1 MAEAVGVI
9 ASALT
14 IGAGAAQLSLALF
27 SVAQTLKN
35 APVEIAEI
43 AQEIQSLAESLQM
56 LADIIGGHKNLCKP
70 ELFERTRSI
79 ISRYNEVDAELRKL
93 IDSPHK
99 LARLKWCIKKPKA
112 KSLLKKV
119 EGIKVALVLELN
131 IVRLAREEVIRPYS
145 DANFSRYSDAN
156 FSVQVRN
163 TPKANRFRRIVESAV
178 RANRQVVE
186 DARRDEIKN
195 DTEKHPHVA
204 AELDLWKADSFDTAT
219 WLYHLVFS
227 PESPDPPARRRYQ
240 ASVENAD
247 NPNPLSEAS
256 LSSMATGSNISTNVN
271 GKEMIVW
278 SRQTE
283 PNQVVDRLL
292 YAWTTLSPDQI
303 SLSATRESGDEWRD
317 DVMSMIEE
325 AKPDDTSSFQDWET
339 IAEGDKDAA
348 EVRQEAHDR
357 VLDRKR
363 RRPLPKVHE
372 SGPPLN
378 PPLRRSRRRSTTTME
393 QLDKAWSTQADDGKK
408 APRVRYMDSEEST
421 TTYDEKPRRENTH
434 DSDSRNPFKPG
445 YRQPSVDEYVTPWEQ
460 PIHLRIPV
468 HVPNLPYHP
477 PVPPPYGS
485 YWPPPHD
492 YDFMHPQAPLPIAVP
507 PPPPPAQKAGEP
519 PEPLQEP
526 PTGFDTAEKEDCILS
541 KLEKLIY
548 HQENEKENNAVATD
562 AQFAR
567 LEQLLTSNAEAE
579 ARRENAIIEEQLTQM
594 QHARKHDE
602 QKLEQLEKQA
612 QEARELVE
620 KKVAAAQAAKE
631 AAEAS
636 LRFAQSEA
644 DKRARE
650 EAAIKVAEEKKKIE
664 DANKQQIEHY
674 EELLRVV
681 KEQRS
686 ESDQNNQGTVR
697 RTRISEGNR
706 SIDVTEYTADKRG
719 SSSLMPIPSFGHLQ
733 TSQFRSDRY
742 MDRQGDYARSRPGR
756 RESFHSSVTSMRSS
770 RRSPT
775 PTNSSTTS
783 NKSQQL
789 IVFPAKANRDSPA
802 ISTLQRSLAE
812 FGVDCVF
819 QDLESSSYDQLI
831 PYSYAESNEEQ
842 IVHST
847 ILWESPMLSLGSE
860 LLFSLRKAG
869 WKPTYT
875 RTSRK
880 GQTHFLGS
888 QPLHTYF
895 FQADYKPQFTTST
908 ITPSDESIAIHS
920 ALVEKYA
927 LIELGFLFKLNETGF
942 YILDGRL
949 SY

>member
-357 VLDRKR
+357 I
-363 RRPLPKVHE
+363 
-372 SGPPLN
+372 S
-378 PPLRRSRRRSTTTME
+378 S
-393 QLDKAWSTQADDGKK
+393 AF
-408 APRVRYMDSEEST
+408 Y
-421 TTYDEKPRRENTH
+421 
-434 DSDSRNPFKPG
+434 
-445 YRQPSVDEYVTPWEQ
+445 
-460 PIHLRIPV
+460 
-468 HVPNLPYHP
+468 
-477 PVPPPYGS
+477 
-485 YWPPPHD
+485 D
-492 YDFMHPQAPLPIAVP
+492 YD
-507 PPPPPAQKAGEP
+507 
-519 PEPLQEP
+519 
-526 PTGFDTAEKEDCILS
+526 
-541 KLEKLIY
+541 
-548 HQENEKENNAVATD
+548 
-562 AQFAR
+562 
-567 LEQLLTSNAEAE
+567 
-579 ARRENAIIEEQLTQM
+579 
-594 QHARKHDE
+594 
-602 QKLEQLEKQA
+602 
-612 QEARELVE
+612 
-620 KKVAAAQAAKE
+620 
-631 AAEAS
+631 
-636 LRFAQSEA
+636 
-644 DKRARE
+644 
-650 EAAIKVAEEKKKIE
+650 
-664 DANKQQIEHY
+664 
-674 EELLRVV
+674 
-681 KEQRS
+681 
-686 ESDQNNQGTVR
+686 GT
-697 RTRISEGNR
+697 IG
-706 SIDVTEYTADKRG
+706 
-719 SSSLMPIPSFGHLQ
+719 
-733 TSQFRSDRY
+733 
-742 MDRQGDYARSRPGR
+742 
-756 RESFHSSVTSMRSS
+756 
-770 RRSPT
+770 
-775 PTNSSTTS
+775 
-783 NKSQQL
+783 
-789 IVFPAKANRDSPA
+789 
-802 ISTLQRSLAE
+802 
-812 FGVDCVF
+812 
-819 QDLESSSYDQLI
+819 
-831 PYSYAESNEEQ
+831 
-842 IVHST
+842 
-847 ILWESPMLSLGSE
+847 
-860 LLFSLRKAG
+860 
-869 WKPTYT
+869 
-875 RTSRK
+875 
-880 GQTHFLGS
+880 
-888 QPLHTYF
+888 
-895 FQADYKPQFTTST
+895 
-908 ITPSDESIAIHS
+908 
-920 ALVEKYA
+920 
-927 LIELGFLFKLNETGF
+927 
-942 YILDGRL
+942 
-949 SY
+949 